1 MFGCTILTQIF
12 MICNFYAYTESGFT
26 LTSISGA
33 PNELMAVWEESM
45 NNAIVGYEVFCSTSA
60 SQPYPE
66 QMIGSNAATLR
77 SEVDS
82 LKFNTIITGLNPY
95 TNYDCYVL
103 TDLQGETSMSNVAT
117 ARTDESSECDICFTR
132 IRLKPVSAL

>member
-1 MFGCTILTQIF
+1 M
-12 MICNFYAYTESGFT
+12 MCNFYAYTESGFT
-26 LTSISGA
+26 LTSISGE

-45 NNAIVGYEVFCSTSA
+45 NNIILEYKVFCSTSA

-66 QMIGSNAATLR
+66 QMIGSNEATLR
-77 SEVDS
+77 SKVNWPT
-82 LKFNTIITGLNPY
+82 FNTIITGLNPY

-103 TDLQGETSMSNVAT
+103 IILEGLTPDMSNVAT